1 MSKEPSQSQ
10 FLIYQS
16 EDGRNL
22 DFYKLDAFLSI
33 NDRDILTHAGRI
45 SHDHA
50 LAHASQYYKTFHRQR
65 LAEDAARPDDFEKTI
80 QQLPAPKPKKKGG
93 EP

>member
-16 EDGRNL
+16 EDGWNL

-33 NDRDILTHAGRI
+33 DDREILTHAGRI
-45 SHDHA
+45 SHDLA
-50 LAHASQYYKTFHRQR
+50 LAHASQHYKTVHRQR
-65 LAEDAARPDDFEKTI
+65 LAKDTARPDDFEKTL
-80 QQLPAPKPKKKGG
+80 QQLPASKPKKKGG